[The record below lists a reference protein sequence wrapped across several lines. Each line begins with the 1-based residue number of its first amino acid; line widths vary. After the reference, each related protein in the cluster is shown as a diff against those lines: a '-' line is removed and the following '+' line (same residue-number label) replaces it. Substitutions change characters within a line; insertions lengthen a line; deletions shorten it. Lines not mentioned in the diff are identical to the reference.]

1 MLTRNGGQEL
11 LDGLSALSLGASA
24 LVVARWA
31 PAVQLRSRLGFL
43 FGGLCLFYAA
53 RAASVGLNS
62 DALDLLQRVVA
73 CVMPLAALLLV
84 EGVLRRHAPRAL
96 KALVTLGA
104 LIVAIALFTKD
115 GRPAVIA
122 WGLATFVILSLVSAT
137 ALLIFRDRKSLSR
150 QENAG
155 LDALAVPGALLAI
168 VAITDFRELV
178 PLGLSG
184 LGATMVAFVIGAN
197 PSSRREA
204 QRVLAELLLMG
215 VVAGGSAVAFA
226 GALGLQTPD
235 DEFRMGAVLF
245 ALLLATAAVLR
256 ASQAGPGLAAQSFAR
271 ALTKAD
277 TASLDAFLN
286 SLADQPLLAGLRLAE
301 GAQLAEYDEASLGTA
316 LAARP
321 VWTQAVLRDA
331 ETPAPVR
338 AREELGDLM
347 TRTEA
352 THAVMISRTPLRI
365 ALLILPGGSQSD
377 DAETDLALFGK
388 LAAMA
393 AIERACV

>member
-1 MLTRNGGQEL
+1 
-11 LDGLSALSLGASA
+11 LSALSLGASA

-31 PAVQLRSRLGFL
+31 PEVQLRSRLGFL

-53 RAASVGLNS
+53 RAASVALNS

-96 KALVTLGA
+96 KAFVTLGA
-104 LIVAIALFTKD
+104 FIVAIALFTKD

-215 VVAGGSAVAFA
+215 VVAGSGAVAFA
-226 GALGLQTPD
+226 AVLGLQTPD
-235 DEFRMGAVLF
+235 EEFRMGAVLF
-245 ALLLATAAVLR
+245 ALLLATGAVLR

-271 ALTKAD
+271 ALTEAD
-277 TASLDAFLN
+277 TASLDGFLN

-352 THAVMISRTPLRI
+352 THAVMISRAPLRI

>member
-53 RAASVGLNS
+53 RAASVALNS
-62 DALDLLQRVVA
+62 EALDLLQRVVA

-104 LIVAIALFTKD
+104 LSVAIALFTKD
-115 GRPAVIA
+115 GRAAMTA

-137 ALLIFRDRKSLSR
+137 ALLIFRDRTSLSR

-168 VAITDFRELV
+168 VAITDFREIV

-197 PSSRREA
+197 PRSRREA

-215 VVAGGSAVAFA
+215 IVAAVSAVAFA
-226 GALGLQTPD
+226 GALGLSTPAE
-235 DEFRMGAVLF
+235 EFRIGAVLL

-256 ASQAGPGLAAQSFAR
+256 ASQAGAGLAAQSFAR
-271 ALTKAD
+271 ALTDAD
-277 TASLDAFLN
+277 TASLDGFLN

-301 GAQLAEYDEASLGTA
+301 GAQLAEYDEASLSTA
-316 LAARP
+316 LAMRP
-321 VWTQAVLRDA
+321 VWTRAVLRDA
-331 ETPAPVR
+331 ETAPAR

-352 THAVMISRTPLRI
+352 THAVMISRSPLRI

-388 LAAMA
+388 LAAIA
-393 AIERACV
+393 AVERACV

>member
-1 MLTRNGGQEL
+1 
-11 LDGLSALSLGASA
+11 
-24 LVVARWA
+24 
-31 PAVQLRSRLGFL
+31 
-43 FGGLCLFYAA
+43 
-53 RAASVGLNS
+53 
-62 DALDLLQRVVA
+62 
-73 CVMPLAALLLV
+73 
-84 EGVLRRHAPRAL
+84 
-96 KALVTLGA
+96 
-104 LIVAIALFTKD
+104 
-115 GRPAVIA
+115 
-122 WGLATFVILSLVSAT
+122 
-137 ALLIFRDRKSLSR
+137 LSR

-168 VAITDFRELV
+168 VAITDFREIV

-197 PSSRREA
+197 PRSRREA

-215 VVAGGSAVAFA
+215 IVAAVSAVAFA
-226 GALGLQTPD
+226 GALSLQTPAE
-235 DEFRMGAVLF
+235 EFRIGAVLL

-256 ASQAGPGLAAQSFAR
+256 ASQAGAGLAAQSFAR
-271 ALTKAD
+271 ALTEAD
-277 TASLDAFLN
+277 TASLDGFLN

-301 GAQLAEYDEASLGTA
+301 GGQLAEYDEASLGTA
-316 LAARP
+316 LAMRP

-331 ETPAPVR
+331 ETAPAR

-388 LAAMA
+388 LAAIA
-393 AIERACV
+393 AVERACV